1 MLWRRV
7 CTPCSVFSM
16 FIIKYEDMPKLGLAA
31 RITVIKQRRQMLTS
45 DCPRLRDILLWTHI
59 NC

>member
-1 MLWRRV
+1 
-7 CTPCSVFSM
+7 M

-45 DCPRLRDILLWTHI
+45 DGPRLRDILLWTHI